1 MLGFNWRVP
10 PLRGPGASAVMGEIR
25 GMVSPSM
32 RGGVSYARKM
42 SQNWHRVPIG
52 GLKTGTAVWM
62 DINMHWNE
70 FANSMAGVLI
80 RIVDYLPPL
89 MEQIAIFV
97 ETRIKERIRATLR
110 NTPRGT
116 GHGGGIAATGRLST
130 DWSHTVTEFK
140 NKSVKAVIGTKVKYA
155 RVHEFGATLRPTTS
169 QALTVPFPGNVGH
182 YPPAKNLKGTGLTFI
197 KKDIIFMKQI
207 GSGGTLSERFGK
219 VIPIYILKRS
229 VNIPAR
235 PFVSYVLTTYGDQ
248 IVGLLGNHVKM
259 AIKKHY

>member
-10 PLRGPGASAVMGEIR
+10 PLRGPSAGAVMSEI
-25 GMVSPSM
+25 GAGVSPGM
-32 RGGVSYARKM
+32 RGGVSYARKAT
-42 SQNWHRVPIG
+42 QNWHRVPVG

-70 FANSMAGVLI
+70 FADSMAGVLI
-80 RIVDYLPPL
+80 RMIDYLPPL

-116 GHGGGIAATGRLST
+116 SHGGGIAQTGRLST
-130 DWSHTVTEFK
+130 DWSHTITEYK

-169 QALTVPFPGNVGH
+169 QALTVPFPGNVGQ
-182 YPPAKNLKGTGLTFI
+182 YPPAKGLMKTGQTFI
-197 KKDIIFMKQI
+197 KKDVIFLRQR
-207 GSGGTLSERFGK
+207 GVGGRFKGI
-219 VIPIYILKRS
+219 IPIYILKRS

-248 IVGLLGNHVKM
+248 IVGLLGKHVSM
-259 AIKKHY
+259 AVKKHY

>member
-1 MLGFNWRVP
+1 MVGFNWRVP
-10 PLRGPGASAVMGEIR
+10 PLRGPGASAVMSEIR
-25 GMVSPSM
+25 AGVSPGM

-42 SQNWHRVPIG
+42 SQNWHRVPVG

-70 FANSMAGVLI
+70 FANNMAGVLI

-116 GHGGGIAATGRLST
+116 GHGGGIAQTSRLST
-130 DWSHTVTEFK
+130 DWSHIITEFK
-140 NKSVKAVIGTKVKYA
+140 NRSVKAVIGTKVKYA
-155 RVHEFGATLRPTTS
+155 RVHEFGATLHPKTS

-182 YPPAKNLKGTGLTFI
+182 YDLARNLMKTGMTFI
-197 KKDIIFMKQI
+197 KKDVIFLKER
-207 GSGGTLSERFGK
+207 GAGGRFKGI
-219 VIPIYILKRS
+219 IPIYILKKH
-229 VNIPAR
+229 VTIPAR
-235 PFVSYVLTTYGDQ
+235 PFVSYVITTYGDQ

>member
-1 MLGFNWRVP
+1 MIGFNWRVP
-10 PLRGPGASAVMGEIR
+10 PLRGPGASAVMSEISA
-25 GMVSPSM
+25 GISPGM

-42 SQNWHRVPIG
+42 SQNWHRVPVG

-116 GHGGGIAATGRLST
+116 GHGGGIAAGGRLST
-130 DWSHTVTEFK
+130 DWTHTVTEFK

-155 RVHEFGATLRPTTS
+155 WVHEFGARLHPETK

-182 YPPAKNLKGTGLTFI
+182 YPPAADLRAAKKTYMKKG
-197 KKDIIFMKQI
+197 
-207 GSGGTLSERFGK
+207 SN
-219 VIPIYILKRS
+219 VIYLREGDVPIYILKKY

-259 AIKKHY
+259 AIRKHY